1 MARTVSSLH
10 VHAPRRNQS
19 TVIRLYARCLN
30 KVTMQTSYRT
40 KTAMPSHVASKSRL
54 LCIRISAG
62 ENITDRQTTKK
73 KKRTMEI
80 NERTAPVSQ
89 QPDQNSISLDLM
101 DRMRMHGMSEAFRE
115 SLAGTVAQA
124 MTPDSFLYMLLSR
137 EWDYRSQAAVTR
149 MTKNAAFRYKAYLE
163 EIDYNVSRGL
173 DRNQM
178 ERLSTLDFV
187 KAGKNLFITGPS
199 GTGKSFLA
207 CALGHEACKKGI
219 RTLYANASKLLGQLK
234 VAKVKNNLEAEMKKI
249 ERAQMLILDDL
260 FLVPLDPKERSILLE
275 IVEDRHERKSII
287 ITSQY
292 PHTSW
297 YDMVGDQTVA
307 DAILDRI
314 IHSAHTIELTG
325 ESMRKLKAK
334 KG

>member
-1 MARTVSSLH
+1 
-10 VHAPRRNQS
+10 
-19 TVIRLYARCLN
+19 
-30 KVTMQTSYRT
+30 
-40 KTAMPSHVASKSRL
+40 
-54 LCIRISAG
+54 
-62 ENITDRQTTKK
+62 
-73 KKRTMEI
+73 MEI
-80 NERTAPVSQ
+80 NEKTAPVSQ
-89 QPDQNSISLDLM
+89 QPDQNTISLDLM
-101 DRMRMHGMSEAFRE
+101 NRMKMHGMAEAFRE
-115 SLAGTVAQA
+115 SLAGTIAQS
-124 MTPDSFLYMLLSR
+124 MTPDSFLHMLLSR
-137 EWDYRSQAAVTR
+137 EWDYRSQAAVAR

-163 EIDYNVSRGL
+163 EIDYSVSRGL

-178 ERLSTLDFV
+178 KRLSTLDFA
-187 KAGKNLFITGPS
+187 KSGKNLFITGPS

-234 VAKVKNNLEAEMKKI
+234 VAKVKNILEAEMKKI
-249 ERAQMLILDDL
+249 ERAQLLILDDL
-260 FLVPLDPKERSILLE
+260 FLVPLDPKERAILLE

-334 KG
+334 KD